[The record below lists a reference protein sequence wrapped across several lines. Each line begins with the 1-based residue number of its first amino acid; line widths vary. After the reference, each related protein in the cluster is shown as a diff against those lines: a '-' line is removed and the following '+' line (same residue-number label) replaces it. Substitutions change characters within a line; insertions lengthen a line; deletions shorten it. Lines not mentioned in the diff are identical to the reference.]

1 MAAEKGKALD
11 KGRIVGLIGFW
22 SFIVG
27 LIIAVVAG
35 LVLPG
40 NAVVTLIL
48 VILGIVI
55 GFLNITPKETKAMLL
70 AAIALIVV
78 GNAFAPLK
86 FLGIDTFIAGILAY
100 ITVLVAPAAIIG
112 AIKTFWAIGKPGD

>member
-1 MAAEKGKALD
+1 MAVD
-11 KGRIVGLIGFW
+11 KHRIVGLVGFW
-22 SFIVG
+22 CFIVG
-27 LIIAVVAG
+27 FVIAVAAG

-40 NAVVTLIL
+40 NAIVTLVL

-55 GFLNITPKETKAMLL
+55 GFLNITPKETQALLL
-70 AAIALIVV
+70 AAIALILV

-100 ITVLVAPAAIIG
+100 VTVLVAPAAVI
-112 AIKTFWAIGKPGD
+112 AAVKTLYAIGKPGD